1 MTGPIAV
8 DVSADRGTTRVA
20 IPFKGNGTDSTSLRA
35 LHELRDTVLP
45 ATIGTLP
52 NATYAVTG
60 PTAASADENSLLK
73 HSAPLVFGFVLT
85 LAFILLLVSFRSIV
99 IAAKAIVLNLMS
111 VAAAYGVL
119 VIIFQWGWGES
130 LLNFRSN
137 GGIASWLPIFLFV
150 ILFGLSMDYHVFILS
165 RIREAFDRGH
175 EDGGRGR
182 ARDQDHRRHGHER
195 RGRDGRRLLDLRDA
209 PDPRHEGA
217 RHRAGRGGP
226 HRRHHRPGGTPPS
239 RHEAAGRL
247 ELVPPELAR
256 LAASPRPRRRPHPGH
271 ADSRG
276 RIGGTPGSSS
286 ARVTTGAAERAAP
299 VSIGTMQT
307 LRRTP
312 LYERHLAA
320 GARLVPFAGWEM
332 PVQYEGVIAEH
343 KAVRNDAGVFDV
355 SHMGEIEIEGPT
367 AAELLQGVLSN
378 DISRLEEGDAQY
390 TLLTNEAGGII
401 DDLIVYR
408 MGPHRYL
415 LVVNAANRAVDVE
428 WLRELEIA
436 GSEVRDVSD
445 EYALLAVQGPNALDR
460 IGIEHGPA
468 FTWEPGDV
476 GGIEVMVNRT
486 GYTGEEGVELA
497 CAPGDAPAL
506 WDAILAAGVTPCGLG
521 ARDTLRLE
529 VCYPLHGNDIG
540 PQWDAISSGL
550 GWVCA
555 LDTEFTGAPSLR
567 EVKERGPENKL
578 VAFRMTE
585 QAIPRPG
592 MTIEGG
598 GEVTSGSLSP
608 MLDQGIGLGY
618 VPTPMAAP
626 GSELTVDVR
635 GRLRHGEVT
644 TKPIYK
650 REEQ

>member
-1 MTGPIAV
+1 
-8 DVSADRGTTRVA
+8 
-20 IPFKGNGTDSTSLRA
+20 
-35 LHELRDTVLP
+35 
-45 ATIGTLP
+45 
-52 NATYAVTG
+52 
-60 PTAASADENSLLK
+60 
-73 HSAPLVFGFVLT
+73 
-85 LAFILLLVSFRSIV
+85 
-99 IAAKAIVLNLMS
+99 
-111 VAAAYGVL
+111 
-119 VIIFQWGWGES
+119 
-130 LLNFRSN
+130 
-137 GGIASWLPIFLFV
+137 
-150 ILFGLSMDYHVFILS
+150 
-165 RIREAFDRGH
+165 
-175 EDGGRGR
+175 
-182 ARDQDHRRHGHER
+182 
-195 RGRDGRRLLDLRDA
+195 
-209 PDPRHEGA
+209 
-217 RHRAGRGGP
+217 
-226 HRRHHRPGGTPPS
+226 
-239 RHEAAGRL
+239 
-247 ELVPPELAR
+247 
-256 LAASPRPRRRPHPGH
+256 
-271 ADSRG
+271 
-276 RIGGTPGSSS
+276 
-286 ARVTTGAAERAAP
+286 
-299 VSIGTMQT
+299 MQT

-312 LYERHLAA
+312 LYERHVAA

-415 LVVNAANRAVDVE
+415 LVVNAANRGVDVD
-428 WLRELEIA
+428 WLRELEIG
-436 GSEVRDVSD
+436 GSEIRDVSD

-497 CAPGDAPAL
+497 CPPGDAPAL

-555 LDTEFTGAPSLR
+555 LDTEFTGAPVLR
-567 EVKERGPENKL
+567 EVKEHGPEHKL

-618 VPTPMAAP
+618 VPTSMAAP
-626 GSELTVDVR
+626 GFELTVDVR

-650 REEQ
+650 REER